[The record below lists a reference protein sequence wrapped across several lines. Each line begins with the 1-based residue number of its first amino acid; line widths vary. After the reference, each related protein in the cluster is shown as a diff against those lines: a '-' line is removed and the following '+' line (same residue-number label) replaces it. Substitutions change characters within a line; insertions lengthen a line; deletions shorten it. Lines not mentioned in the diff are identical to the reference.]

1 VTIDRHLDWEGC
13 FNVRDLGGLR
23 AAGGRVVRHGAV
35 VRGDQ
40 ANRLTAAGWTALQ
53 AHGVRTIVDI
63 RDPTERKPDAAPRP
77 VELVTVE
84 LPLEDQ
90 TDTAFWE
97 QWRRFSCT
105 PLYYRA
111 FLGHA
116 QAQMAAIFAAIAEAE
131 PGGVLIHCGAGRDRT
146 GLVMLVLLALLGVS
160 PEEIAADHALSAER
174 LRALFAQEGR
184 EDEDLRAQEQ
194 LREASTTARAEILSI
209 LEGFDAAAYLRAGGL
224 REDQLAAIRNRLLEG
239 PGRASDGEE

>member
-1 VTIDRHLDWEGC
+1 MAVDRHLEWEGC

-23 AAGGRVVRHGAV
+23 TVDGRVIQHGAI

-40 ANRLTAAGWTALQ
+40 ANRLTAAGWAALLS
-53 AHGVRTIVDI
+53 HGVRTIVDI
-63 RDPTERKPDAAPRP
+63 RDPTERKPDAVSRP
-77 VELVTVE
+77 ADLTTIN

-116 QAQMAAIFAAIAEAE
+116 RERMAAIFAAIAEAE

-160 PEEIAADHALSAER
+160 PDEIAADHGLSAER

-184 EDEDLRAQEQ
+184 EDEDIGAQEQ
-194 LREASTTARAEILSI
+194 LRGANTTAHAEILAT
-209 LEGFDAAAYLRAGGL
+209 LAQLDAEAYVRAGGL
-224 REDQLAAIRNRLLEG
+224 RDDQVAAIRERLLG
-239 PGRASDGEE
+239 APGRGLAGQE